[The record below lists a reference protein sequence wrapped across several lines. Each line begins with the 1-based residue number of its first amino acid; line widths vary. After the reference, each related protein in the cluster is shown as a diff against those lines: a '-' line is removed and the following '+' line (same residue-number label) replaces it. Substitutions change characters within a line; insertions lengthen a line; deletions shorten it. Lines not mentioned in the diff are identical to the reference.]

1 MPLDKTLQGFLDQA
15 RASGAPDL
23 ADLPVAA
30 ARDLYRHILAAADV
44 APADVCVEDRAIEG
58 PGGTVP
64 LRVYRPRH
72 EWPRGIVVYYHGGGF
87 ALGDLDGYDS
97 VCRQLCEDSGA
108 TLVSVGYR
116 LAPEHVFPA
125 AVDDAWAVLEWVA
138 RHAEM
143 LLPGSARIAVAGDS
157 AGALLAALMC
167 IWARDRSGPAIAF
180 QALVYP
186 PAGAG
191 RHGEFASR
199 TRHAAGPTLT
209 IRTIDYFNRLYF
221 GSETPPNDIRA
232 APLLATDLSGLPP
245 ALVQVAAYD
254 PLRDEALAFGERLLE
269 AGNDA
274 MIVEYH
280 GLAHGYIS
288 MGGMLQAARLAQ
300 RQIAQGLRTALQSP
314 SA

>member
-1 MPLDKTLQGFLDQA
+1 
-15 RASGAPDL
+15 
-23 ADLPVAA
+23 
-30 ARDLYRHILAAADV
+30 
-44 APADVCVEDRAIEG
+44 
-58 PGGTVP
+58 
-64 LRVYRPRH
+64 
-72 EWPRGIVVYYHGGGF
+72 
-87 ALGDLDGYDS
+87 
-97 VCRQLCEDSGA
+97 
-108 TLVSVGYR
+108 
-116 LAPEHVFPA
+116 
-125 AVDDAWAVLEWVA
+125 
-138 RHAEM
+138 
-143 LLPGSARIAVAGDS
+143 
-157 AGALLAALMC
+157 
-167 IWARDRSGPAIAF
+167 
-180 QALVYP
+180 
-186 PAGAG
+186 
-191 RHGEFASR
+191 
-199 TRHAAGPTLT
+199 LT

-300 RQIAQGLRTALQSP
+300 RQIAQALRTALQSP